1 MPILMIAQIYPLFNK
16 LEMIRFWCIEMW
28 NNLIEWFASA
38 MRTVCV
44 CVCGFVRLSLVRSD
58 LKQ

>member
-1 MPILMIAQIYPLFNK
+1 MPILMIARIYPLFNK

-28 NNLIEWFASA
+28 NNLIEWFLFGYAN
-38 MRTVCV
+38 CV